1 MTKHLVLVGGGHAHM
16 VTLANLHTFVEKGY
30 RVTVVGPS
38 AYHYYSGMGPGMLG
52 KTYAPDDIRFATR
65 HVVEKQGGTFLL
77 GKAATVDPVAK
88 TLSLE
93 SGDQISYDVISF
105 NAGSYVPTL
114 NLSEMS
120 DDIYSAKPIE
130 RLLEA
135 QAQILA
141 LCSRKKITIGIVGG
155 GPSSA
160 EIAGNVWQLMR
171 DSGKHLPEIK
181 IFAGNR
187 FMSRFPK
194 KVRTKVEQ
202 SLKQR
207 GISILSGSYVEKIE
221 SKTVILTS
229 GERHDLDVIFLALG
243 VRPNRLFKDSGLP
256 TGPDGG
262 LLVNAYLQSTAH
274 PDIFGG
280 GDCIY
285 FEPRPL
291 DKVGVYAVRENPILY
306 ANLMAALEGKPLQSF
321 DPGGD
326 YLLIFNVG
334 GGKGVLQKK
343 WLLLDGRL
351 AFFIKDAIDRKF
363 MKKFQAIENKHLNP

>member
-16 VTLANLHTFVEKGY
+16 VTLAKIHTFVEKGY

-52 KTYAPDDIRFATR
+52 KTYTPEDIRFATQN
-65 HVVEKQGGTFLL
+65 VVERQGGTFIL
-77 GKAATVDPVAK
+77 GKAASVDPVAK
-88 TLSLE
+88 TLFLK
-93 SGDQISYDVISF
+93 SGDHIPYDVISF
-105 NAGSYVPTL
+105 NAGSYVPLL
-114 NLSEMS
+114 NLPEVP
-120 DDIYSAKPIE
+120 DHIYAAKPIE

-135 QAQILA
+135 QTRILSLCAQG
-141 LCSRKKITIGIVGG
+141 KITIGIVGG

-160 EIAGNVWQLMR
+160 EIAGNVWQLTQDNGR
-171 DSGKHLPEIK
+171 FPSEIK
-181 IFAGNR
+181 IFAGKR
-187 FMSRFPK
+187 FMSRFPEK
-194 KVRTKVEQ
+194 IRTKIEN
-202 SLKQR
+202 SLTRR
-207 GISILSGSYVEKIE
+207 GISILSGNYVETIE
-221 SKTVILTS
+221 SKTVILES

-243 VRPNRLFKDSGLP
+243 VRPNRLFKKSGLP

-262 LLVNAYLQSTAH
+262 LLVNAYLQCAAH

-285 FEPRPL
+285 FEPQPL

-334 GGKGVLQKK
+334 GGKGVLQKR
-343 WLLLDGRL
+343 WLVLDGKL

-363 MKKFQAIENKHLNP
+363 MKKFQALEK

>member
-1 MTKHLVLVGGGHAHM
+1 MTKDLVLVGGGHAHM
-16 VTLANLHTFVEKGY
+16 VTLAKLHTFVEKGY

-52 KTYAPDDIRFATR
+52 KTYTPEEIRFATR

-77 GKAATVDPVAK
+77 GKAVSVDPHAK
-88 TLSLE
+88 ILRLE
-93 SGDQISYDVISF
+93 SGDQLSYDVISF
-105 NAGSYVPTL
+105 NAGSYVPLL
-114 NLSEMS
+114 NLSEMP

-135 QAQILA
+135 QTRILA
-141 LCSRKKITIGIVGG
+141 LCSREKISIGIIGG

-160 EIAGNVWQLMR
+160 EIAGNVWQLTR
-171 DSGKHLPEIK
+171 DTAKTAPEIK
-181 IFAGNR
+181 IFSGTR
-187 FMSRFPK
+187 FMSRFPE
-194 KVRTKVEQ
+194 KVRNRVEN
-202 SLKQR
+202 SLTQR
-207 GISILSGSYVEKIE
+207 GIRILTGSYVDRIN
-221 SKTVILTS
+221 SKRVVLAS
-229 GERHDLDVIFLALG
+229 GEHHDLDVIFLALG
-243 VRPNRLFKDSGLP
+243 VRPNSLFKKSGLP

-262 LLVNAYLQSTAH
+262 LRVNAYLQCIAY
-274 PDIFGG
+274 PNIFGG

-291 DKVGVYAVRENPILY
+291 DKVGVYAVRENPVLY
-306 ANLMAALEGKPLQSF
+306 ANLMAALEGKPLQPF

-326 YLLIFNVG
+326 YLLIFNLG

-343 WLLLDGRL
+343 WLVLGGKP

-363 MKKFQAIENKHLNP
+363 MKRFQALET

>member
-16 VTLANLHTFVEKGY
+16 VTLAKLHTFVEKSY

-52 KTYAPDDIRFATR
+52 KTYAPEDIRFATQ
-65 HVVEKQGGTFLL
+65 HVVEKQGARFLL
-77 GKAATVDPVAK
+77 GKAASVDPDAK
-88 TLSLE
+88 ILLLE
-93 SGDQISYDVISF
+93 SGDQLPYDVISF
-105 NAGSYVPTL
+105 NAGSYVPSL
-114 NLSEMS
+114 NLSEMP

-135 QAQILA
+135 QARILA
-141 LCSRKKITIGIVGG
+141 LCSQKKISIGIVGG

-160 EIAGNVWQLMR
+160 EIAGNVWQLTHDAAMPA
-171 DSGKHLPEIK
+171 PEII
-181 IFAGNR
+181 IFAGRR
-187 FMSRFPK
+187 FMSRVPE
-194 KVRTKVEQ
+194 KVSSRIEN
-202 SLKQR
+202 SLVQR
-207 GISILSGSYVEKIE
+207 GISILTGSYVDRID
-221 SKTVILTS
+221 SKRVVLAS
-229 GERHDLDVIFLALG
+229 GEHHDLDVIFLALG
-243 VRPNRLFKDSGLP
+243 VRPNNLFKKSGLP

-262 LLVNAYLQSTAH
+262 LRVNAYLQCVAY
-274 PDIFGG
+274 PEIFGG

-291 DKVGVYAVRENPILY
+291 DKVGVYAVRENPVLY

-343 WLLLDGRL
+343 WFVLDGKP
-351 AFFIKDAIDRKF
+351 AFFIKDVIDRKF
-363 MKKFQAIENKHLNP
+363 MKKFQALER